1 MLYRYFVINNIYFL
15 LVKDTL
21 LEMTVN
27 NPIFIFAVITVI
39 WCIPGILV
47 RRFNEQRMVK
57 KKERNQSEAIKKLYP
72 KAKDFP
78 D

>member
-27 NPIFIFAVITVI
+27 NPIFIFVLITVI
-39 WCIPGILV
+39 WFIPGILV
-47 RRFNEQRMVK
+47 RKFNEKRLVK
-57 KKERNQSEAIKKLYP
+57 KKEKNQSEAIKKLYP
-72 KAKDFP
+72 KDKDFP